1 MAAASRVRRT
11 LSLALALVLLALSGC
26 SLLAAR
32 APRASAAAAPAT
44 SLPAGAQLQGG
55 MGDRIAAAAAA
66 LIGTR
71 YEFGG
76 ADLGGFDCSGLALY
90 VYERAGISIPR
101 TAAEQQHAAQ
111 PVPLSG
117 LARGDLMFFS
127 MGGRRIDHV
136 GIYIGGGR
144 FVHAPHQGVAV
155 SSAELA
161 NGYYARHL
169 VNAGRFV
176 SVAVSSR

>member
-1 MAAASRVRRT
+1 VGPS
-11 LSLALALVLLALSGC
+11 
-26 SLLAAR
+26 
-32 APRASAAAAPAT
+32 
-44 SLPAGAQLQGG
+44 
-55 MGDRIAAAAAA
+55 IAAAAAA

-76 ADLGGFDCSGLALY
+76 ADLGGFDCSGFALY

-111 PVPLSG
+111 PVSLG
-117 LARGDLMFFS
+117 ELAPGDLVFFS

-136 GIYIGGGR
+136 GIYIGSGR
-144 FVHAPHQGVAV
+144 FVHAPHRGVAV

-176 SVAVSSR
+176 NVAVSSR